1 MDVTSWKGLEKKKSV
16 IFELFN
22 DEEYCRYSE
31 YMFHLRLCGEEG
43 CTLCARIGRGVRTP
57 TTANNA
63 LRQYALSFVNLPVP
77 NPKDNEHYLSPEDT
91 AKRIINKKMSHDDV
105 QKFLPLLKNGDGES
119 KRLTEDKAI
128 DQKYK
133 GIFKGSKA
141 RGIVSCDNCAA
152 PRVIYSMYTQGS
164 SAGKGP
170 KKKHMDML
178 DQFVEARGFICG
190 AAIPV
195 KLLFNQRKLRCYE
208 PVESMWYYCNR
219 TVADQRRGNRVV
231 TKDV

>member
-1 MDVTSWKGLEKKKSV
+1 
-16 IFELFN
+16 
-22 DEEYCRYSE
+22 
-31 YMFHLRLCGEEG
+31 
-43 CTLCARIGRGVRTP
+43 
-57 TTANNA
+57 
-63 LRQYALSFVNLPVP
+63 
-77 NPKDNEHYLSPEDT
+77 
-91 AKRIINKKMSHDDV
+91 
-105 QKFLPLLKNGDGES
+105 LKNGDGES
-119 KRLTEDKAI
+119 KQLTEDKVI
-128 DQKYK
+128 DQNYK
-133 GIFKGSKA
+133 GMFKGSKA